1 MQQLPYIPESAPFTP
16 AQRGWLNGF
25 LAGLLTGSAPAPA
38 PAKTSL
44 KIAVLHASQS
54 GTGEGLARKVAK
66 ELKAQGHAPT
76 VASLDGYA
84 PAALAE
90 EQHAILIASTYG
102 EGDPPD
108 AAKSFF
114 QQLSSDSAP
123 RLSHLSYSVLAL
135 GDTHY
140 EHFCKFGADL
150 DQRLQTL
157 GAKPLNPRVDCDVDV
172 DEPFAA
178 WKKALFARL
187 EAIATGD
194 HAATPAEISTAAAIE
209 PQKAPQYSR
218 ENPLYAPLIDQ
229 RLLTCETSSKQT
241 VHLAFSL
248 AEGGMTYEAGDAL
261 GVVAKNDPALV
272 DLVLEAAQLNGS
284 ESVTLAKLP
293 ATPIA
298 EALTHR
304 LQINK
309 LNKKI
314 VEAFAQATGSAQ
326 LNALLATEQQ
336 AHLEDFCHGR
346 DVLDLLL
353 EYPGAIAGAQALASL
368 LPKLAPRL
376 YSISSSPLAHPG
388 EVHTTVAVVR
398 YRAHNRERG
407 GVCSTMLSM
416 RQRPGDTLPVYIQPN
431 KRFRL
436 PVDTNAPIIM
446 IGPGTGIAP
455 FRAFLHE
462 RRALGASGKNWL
474 FFGDRSAATDFLYRD
489 ELEAM
494 RSDGHLTHLS
504 LAFSRDQAQKIYVQ
518 DRMAEQG
525 AEFYRWLQEGASVY
539 VCGDAS
545 RMAKD
550 VDATLHTVIE
560 QHGGLAK
567 EAAAEYVQQLKDDHR
582 YHRDVY

>member
-1 MQQLPYIPESAPFTP
+1 MQQLPYIPDSAPFTP

-25 LAGLLTGSAPAPA
+25 LAGLLSGAAPAPA
-38 PAKTSL
+38 PSKTSL

-76 VASLDGYA
+76 VASLEGYA
-84 PAALAE
+84 PATLAQ

-123 RLSHLSYSVLAL
+123 QLAHLSYSVLAL

-150 DQRLQTL
+150 DQRLQSL

-172 DEPFAA
+172 DEPFAR
-178 WKKALFARL
+178 WKKDLFARL

-194 HAATPAEISTAAAIE
+194 TAATSAEIATAAAIE
-209 PQKAPQYSR
+209 VPKAAIYTR
-218 ENPLYAPLIDQ
+218 ENPLYAPLVDQ
-229 RLLTCETSSKQT
+229 RLLTCHTSSKQT

-261 GVVAKNDPALV
+261 GVVAKNDPTLV
-272 DLVLEAAQLNGS
+272 GAVLNAASLTGS
-284 ESVTLAKLP
+284 EPITLAKLP
-293 ATPIA
+293 PMTIC
-298 EALTHR
+298 EALTHH

-314 VEAFAQATGSAQ
+314 VEAFAQATGSHQ
-326 LNALLATEQQ
+326 LTALLATEQQ
-336 AHLEDFCHGR
+336 AHLEDFCYGR

-353 EYPGAIAGAQALASL
+353 EFPGAIADAQALASL

-376 YSISSSPLAHPG
+376 YSISSSPLAHAG

-407 GVCSTMLSM
+407 GVCSTMLSA
-416 RQRPGDTLPVYIQPN
+416 RQKPGDTLPVYIQPN

-436 PVDTNAPIIM
+436 PANANAPIIM

-455 FRAFLHE
+455 FRSFLHE
-462 RRALGASGKNWL
+462 RRALGATGKNWL

-489 ELEAM
+489 ELESM
-494 RSDGHLTHLS
+494 QHDGHLTKLD
-504 LAFSRDQAQKIYVQ
+504 LAFSRDQERKIYVQ
-518 DRMAEQG
+518 DRMTEQG
-525 AEFYRWLQEGASVY
+525 AEFYRWLEQGASVY

-550 VDATLHTVIE
+550 VDATLHTLIE
-560 QHGGLAK
+560 HHGTLTK

-582 YHRDVY
+582 